1 MKIITFCGLLV
12 CSSVFAQSGNYVG
25 SLTLSNEPQFAVVVN
40 ITNNEAGRLQGTIR
54 NYRPGAC
61 MTQAR
66 DAEGVIEGKEIRIRT
81 VEIDDDTYRECDNRN
96 FLSFHGMVEGENLVG
111 KAFYGGKLYD
121 LTLTKPAVKTTVIPP
136 PRVSRAEDRPR
147 TIQPTKLTP
156 TPSTGRPPCS
166 SEDRL
171 LELELMQLCEPFPLP
186 AKNKQAT
193 GK

>member
-1 MKIITFCGLLV
+1 
-12 CSSVFAQSGNYVG
+12 
-25 SLTLSNEPQFAVVVN
+25 
-40 ITNNEAGRLQGTIR
+40 
-54 NYRPGAC
+54 

-66 DAEGVIEGKEIRIRT
+66 DAEGIIEGREIRIRT

-186 AKNKQAT
+186 AKNRQAT